1 MRWTRLV
8 SAVTVPSDD
17 GAQQLDVVLED
28 ETSRLRLTRS
38 FQLFGRHPF
47 ARTWAVVENTG
58 AGDGLTI
65 TDAAILQL
73 AFPGLIDGQPLTLMH
88 VEQFCWRYHKDFFTQ
103 HQFPFVEG
111 LTPAELRM
119 GSFPAHYSGTS
130 SCAWAAVRIGP
141 PDVQEPAP
149 AHG

>member
-1 MRWTRLV
+1 M
-8 SAVTVPSDD
+8 
-17 GAQQLDVVLED
+17 ED
-28 ETSRLRLTRS
+28 ETGRLRLTRI
-38 FQLFGRHPF
+38 FQLFGSHPF
-47 ARTWAVVENTG
+47 ARTWAMVENTSG
-58 AGDGLTI
+58 GEGDDLTI

-119 GSFPAHYSGTS
+119 GSFPCPLQRHQQLCLGGGAGRTT
-130 SCAWAAVRIGP
+130 RRGRTEP
-141 PDVQEPAP
+141 P
-149 AHG
+149 HG